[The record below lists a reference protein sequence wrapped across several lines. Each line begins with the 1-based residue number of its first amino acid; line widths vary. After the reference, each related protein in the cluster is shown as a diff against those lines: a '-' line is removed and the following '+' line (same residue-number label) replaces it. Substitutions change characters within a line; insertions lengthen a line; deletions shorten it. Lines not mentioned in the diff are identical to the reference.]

1 MNETNF
7 SVSGMNNQQDPLAAF
22 FNTNEVIVFPH
33 SLTPLVVGTSEN
45 IEAVN
50 YAMDNDRLMVLFH
63 ELPKDDVLQETAPEA
78 SFSFFMFNGD
88 RLSAIGTLVRIV
100 KRLTF
105 PDGTMRIVVRGLKR
119 VTCTSIITDDVVKM
133 RYTPLIEN
141 VAENK
146 DTDLRGAQDAVVN
159 GFRKLSSFSSSYN
172 DDNVNAVSS
181 ATTPSRCADLLADI
195 LNISFVEKLVV
206 LIHPK
211 VKDRL
216 ALLSIWINREKEI
229 SRVGMKI
236 QTLVHESMSQQQ
248 REYFLKEQIKTIK
261 KELGED
267 TRNPDLIELDKR
279 RKSVKVPDYV
289 DAVIERELG
298 RLEMIPT
305 ASPEYHIYYLYL
317 NWLLDIPWYVS
328 SEDNLDCKVAE
339 KILERDHFGLQDVKK
354 RILEFLS
361 VMQLRGDNPDK
372 KAPILC
378 LIGPPGVGK
387 TSLGQS
393 IAEAMNRKFIR
404 FSLGGMRDE
413 AEIRG
418 HRRTYVGA
426 MPGRIVQNLK
436 RIGTNNPVF
445 MLDEID
451 KLAHDFRGD
460 PAAAM
465 LEVLD
470 PEQNVSFNDNYL
482 EVGLDLSKI
491 FFIAT
496 ANQEENIPGP
506 LRDRMEIIRL
516 SGYTAI
522 EKHQIAKKYIVPRQ
536 IKACGLKSKLVKF
549 KASALEEVITYYTME
564 AGVRTLEQV
573 IGRVCRRIAQ
583 KVVAGEIAIDEEVK
597 VDSKMVQELL
607 GPRKYIPDSESDAP
621 IPGRAV
627 GMAWNGAGGAI
638 LPIEVTMLPG
648 GKGNLK
654 LTGSLGK
661 VMTES
666 AEIAF
671 SLVRSKSKEL
681 GIDSNVFTENDFHI
695 HVPDGSTPKDG
706 PSAGVTLTMALIS
719 LLTNKPLRKQL
730 SMTGEITL
738 HGKVTAVG
746 GIREKCVSAL
756 RAGIRKIM
764 MPEQNRKDYYE
775 LPDEVKDKVEFH
787 FVNNYQE
794 AMAFAFGDK

>member
-1 MNETNF
+1 MNESNF
-7 SVSGMNNQQDPLAAF
+7 TVSGLTNQQDPLAAYF
-22 FNTNEVIVFPH
+22 ETSEAVVFPH
-33 SLTPLVVGTSEN
+33 SLTPLVVNTSEN
-45 IEAVN
+45 IDAVN
-50 YAMDNDRLMVLFH
+50 YAMQNDRLMVLFP
-63 ELPKDDVLQETAPEA
+63 ELPADDVLQDIKPDS
-78 SFSFFMFNGD
+78 SFDYFLFNEL
-88 RLSAIGTLVRIV
+88 RLSAVGVLVRIV

-119 VTCTSIITDDVVKM
+119 VTCTSILSDDVVKM
-133 RYTPLIEN
+133 RYTPVIEN
-141 VAENK
+141 VADNK
-146 DTDLRGAQDAVVN
+146 DPDIRGAQDAVIN
-159 GFRKLSSFSSSYN
+159 GFRKLSTISPAYN

-181 ATTPSRCADLLADI
+181 ASTPVRSADILADI
-195 LNISFVEKLVV
+195 LNIAFAEKLII
-206 LIHPK
+206 LIHSK
-211 VKDRL
+211 IKERL
-216 ALLSIWINREKEI
+216 TLLSIWINREIET
-229 SRVGMKI
+229 SRIGMKI
-236 QTLVHESMSQQQ
+236 QSQVHESMSQQQ
-248 REYFLKEQIKTIK
+248 REYFLKEQLKTIK

-267 TRNPDLIELDKR
+267 TRNPDLIELDR
-279 RKSVKVPDYV
+279 RRQTVKVPDYV
-289 DAVIERELG
+289 NAVIERELG

-339 KILERDHFGLQDVKK
+339 KILNRDHFGLEDVKK

-536 IKACGLKSKLVKF
+536 IKACGLNAKLVKF
-549 KASALEEVITYYTME
+549 KASALEEIITFYTME

-583 KVVAGEIAIDEEVK
+583 KIVAGEIAIDKDVK
-597 VDSKMVQELL
+597 VDSAMVQELL
-607 GPRKYIPDSESDAP
+607 GPRKYLPDNESETP
-621 IPGRAV
+621 VPGRAV

-671 SLVRSKSKEL
+671 SLVRSVSKDL
-681 GIDSNVFTENDFHI
+681 GIEPTVFTENDFHI

-764 MPEQNRKDYYE
+764 MPEQNRKDYFE
-775 LPDEVKDKVEFH
+775 LPSEVKDKVEFH
-787 FVNNYQE
+787 FVNNFKE
-794 AMAFAFGDK
+794 AMAFAFGEK

>member
-1 MNETNF
+1 MNESNF
-7 SVSGMNNQQDPLAAF
+7 TVSGLTNQQDPLAAYF
-22 FNTNEVIVFPH
+22 ETSEAVVFPH
-33 SLTPLVVGTSEN
+33 SLTPLVVNTSEN
-45 IEAVN
+45 IDAVN
-50 YAMDNDRLMVLFH
+50 YAMQNDRLMVLFP
-63 ELPKDDVLQETAPEA
+63 ELPADDVLQDIKPDS
-78 SFSFFMFNGD
+78 SFDYFLFNEL
-88 RLSAIGTLVRIV
+88 RLSAVGVLVRIV

-119 VTCTSIITDDVVKM
+119 VTCTSILSDDVVKM
-133 RYTPLIEN
+133 RYTPVIEN
-141 VAENK
+141 VADNK
-146 DTDLRGAQDAVVN
+146 DPDIRGAQDAVIN
-159 GFRKLSSFSSSYN
+159 GFRKLSTISPAYN

-181 ATTPSRCADLLADI
+181 ASTPVRSADILADI
-195 LNISFVEKLVV
+195 LNIAFAEKLII
-206 LIHPK
+206 LIHSK
-211 VKDRL
+211 IKERL
-216 ALLSIWINREKEI
+216 TLLSIWINREIET
-229 SRVGMKI
+229 SRIGMKI
-236 QTLVHESMSQQQ
+236 QSQVHESMSQQQ
-248 REYFLKEQIKTIK
+248 REYFLKEQLKTIK

-267 TRNPDLIELDKR
+267 TRNPDLIELDR
-279 RKSVKVPDYV
+279 RRQTVKVPDYV
-289 DAVIERELG
+289 NAVIERELG

-339 KILERDHFGLQDVKK
+339 KILNRDHFGLEDVKK

-536 IKACGLKSKLVKF
+536 IKACGLNAKLVKF
-549 KASALEEVITYYTME
+549 KASALEEVITFYTME

-583 KVVAGEIAIDEEVK
+583 KIVAGEIAIEDEVK
-597 VDSKMVQELL
+597 VDSAMVQELL
-607 GPRKYIPDSESDAP
+607 GPRKYLPDNESETP
-621 IPGRAV
+621 VPGRAV

-671 SLVRSKSKEL
+671 SLVRSVSKDL
-681 GIDSNVFTENDFHI
+681 GIEPTVFTENDFHI

-764 MPEQNRKDYYE
+764 MPEQNRKDYFE
-775 LPDEVKDKVEFH
+775 LPSEVKDKVEFH
-787 FVNNYQE
+787 FVNNFKE
-794 AMAFAFGDK
+794 AMAFAFGEK

>member
-1 MNETNF
+1 MNESNF
-7 SVSGMNNQQDPLAAF
+7 TVSGLTNQQDPLAAYF
-22 FNTNEVIVFPH
+22 ETSEAVVFPH
-33 SLTPLVVGTSEN
+33 SLTPLVVNTSEN
-45 IEAVN
+45 IDAVN
-50 YAMDNDRLMVLFH
+50 YAMQNDRLMVLFP
-63 ELPKDDVLQETAPEA
+63 ELPADDVLQDIKPDS
-78 SFSFFMFNGD
+78 SFDYFLFNEL
-88 RLSAIGTLVRIV
+88 RLSAVGVLVRIV

-119 VTCTSIITDDVVKM
+119 VTCTSILSDDVVKM
-133 RYTPLIEN
+133 RYTPVIEN
-141 VAENK
+141 VADNK
-146 DTDLRGAQDAVVN
+146 DPDIRGAQDAVIN
-159 GFRKLSSFSSSYN
+159 GFRKLSAISPAYN

-181 ATTPSRCADLLADI
+181 ASTPVRSADILADI
-195 LNISFVEKLVV
+195 LNIAFAEKLVV
-206 LIHPK
+206 LIHSK
-211 VKDRL
+211 IKERL
-216 ALLSIWINREKEI
+216 ALLSIWINREIET
-229 SRVGMKI
+229 SRIGMKI
-236 QTLVHESMSQQQ
+236 QSQVHESMSQQQ
-248 REYFLKEQIKTIK
+248 REYFLKEQLKTIK

-267 TRNPDLIELDKR
+267 TRNPDLIELDR
-279 RKSVKVPDYV
+279 RRQTVKVPDYV
-289 DAVIERELG
+289 NAVIERELG

-339 KILERDHFGLQDVKK
+339 KILNRDHFGLEDVKK

-522 EKHQIAKKYIVPRQ
+522 EKHQISKKYIVPRQ
-536 IKACGLKSKLVKF
+536 IKACGLNAKLVKF
-549 KASALEEVITYYTME
+549 KASALEEIITFYTME

-583 KVVAGEIAIDEEVK
+583 KIVAGEIAIDKDVK
-597 VDSKMVQELL
+597 VDSAMVQELL
-607 GPRKYIPDSESDAP
+607 GPRKYLPDNESETP
-621 IPGRAV
+621 VPGRAV

-671 SLVRSKSKEL
+671 SLVRSVSKDL
-681 GIDSNVFTENDFHI
+681 GIEPTVFTENDFHI

-764 MPEQNRKDYYE
+764 MPEQNRKDYFE
-775 LPDEVKDKVEFH
+775 LPSEVKDKVEFH
-787 FVNNYQE
+787 FVNNFKE
-794 AMAFAFGDK
+794 AMAFAFGEK

>member
-261 KELGED
+261 K
-267 TRNPDLIELDKR
+267 
-279 RKSVKVPDYV
+279 
-289 DAVIERELG
+289 
-298 RLEMIPT
+298 
-305 ASPEYHIYYLYL
+305 
-317 NWLLDIPWYVS
+317 
-328 SEDNLDCKVAE
+328 
-339 KILERDHFGLQDVKK
+339 
-354 RILEFLS
+354 
-361 VMQLRGDNPDK
+361 
-372 KAPILC
+372 
-378 LIGPPGVGK
+378 
-387 TSLGQS
+387 
-393 IAEAMNRKFIR
+393 
-404 FSLGGMRDE
+404 
-413 AEIRG
+413 
-418 HRRTYVGA
+418 
-426 MPGRIVQNLK
+426 
-436 RIGTNNPVF
+436 
-445 MLDEID
+445 
-451 KLAHDFRGD
+451 
-460 PAAAM
+460 
-465 LEVLD
+465 
-470 PEQNVSFNDNYL
+470 
-482 EVGLDLSKI
+482 
-491 FFIAT
+491 
-496 ANQEENIPGP
+496 
-506 LRDRMEIIRL
+506 
-516 SGYTAI
+516 
-522 EKHQIAKKYIVPRQ
+522 AK
-536 IKACGLKSKLVKF
+536 
-549 KASALEEVITYYTME
+549 
-564 AGVRTLEQV
+564 
-573 IGRVCRRIAQ
+573 
-583 KVVAGEIAIDEEVK
+583 
-597 VDSKMVQELL
+597 
-607 GPRKYIPDSESDAP
+607 
-621 IPGRAV
+621 
-627 GMAWNGAGGAI
+627 
-638 LPIEVTMLPG
+638 
-648 GKGNLK
+648 
-654 LTGSLGK
+654 
-661 VMTES
+661 
-666 AEIAF
+666 
-671 SLVRSKSKEL
+671 
-681 GIDSNVFTENDFHI
+681 
-695 HVPDGSTPKDG
+695 
-706 PSAGVTLTMALIS
+706 
-719 LLTNKPLRKQL
+719 
-730 SMTGEITL
+730 
-738 HGKVTAVG
+738 
-746 GIREKCVSAL
+746 
-756 RAGIRKIM
+756 
-764 MPEQNRKDYYE
+764 
-775 LPDEVKDKVEFH
+775 
-787 FVNNYQE
+787 
-794 AMAFAFGDK
+794 

>member
-1 MNETNF
+1 MNESNF
-7 SVSGMNNQQDPLAAF
+7 TVSGLTNQQDPLAAYF
-22 FNTNEVIVFPH
+22 ETSEAVVFPH
-33 SLTPLVVGTSEN
+33 SLTPLVVNTSEN
-45 IEAVN
+45 IDAVN
-50 YAMDNDRLMVLFH
+50 YAMQNDRLMVLFP
-63 ELPKDDVLQETAPEA
+63 ELPADDVLQDIKPDS
-78 SFSFFMFNGD
+78 SFDYFLFNEL
-88 RLSAIGTLVRIV
+88 RLSAVGVLVRIV

-119 VTCTSIITDDVVKM
+119 VTCTSILSDDVVKM
-133 RYTPLIEN
+133 RYTPVIEN
-141 VAENK
+141 VADNK
-146 DTDLRGAQDAVVN
+146 DPDIRGAQDAVIN
-159 GFRKLSSFSSSYN
+159 GFRKLSTISPAYN

-181 ATTPSRCADLLADI
+181 ASTPVRSADILADI
-195 LNISFVEKLVV
+195 LNIAFAEKLII
-206 LIHPK
+206 LIHSK
-211 VKDRL
+211 IKERL
-216 ALLSIWINREKEI
+216 TLLSIWINREIET
-229 SRVGMKI
+229 SRIGMKI
-236 QTLVHESMSQQQ
+236 QSQVHESMSQQQ
-248 REYFLKEQIKTIK
+248 REYFLKEQLKTIK

-267 TRNPDLIELDKR
+267 TRNPDLIELDR
-279 RKSVKVPDYV
+279 RRQTVKVPDYV
-289 DAVIERELG
+289 NAVIERELG

-339 KILERDHFGLQDVKK
+339 KILNRDHFGLEDVKK

-536 IKACGLKSKLVKF
+536 IKACGLNAKLVKF
-549 KASALEEVITYYTME
+549 KASALEEIITFYTME

-583 KVVAGEIAIDEEVK
+583 KIVAGEIAIDKDVK
-597 VDSKMVQELL
+597 VDSAMVQELL
-607 GPRKYIPDSESDAP
+607 GPRKYLPDNESETP
-621 IPGRAV
+621 VPGRAV

-671 SLVRSKSKEL
+671 SLVRSVSKDL
-681 GIDSNVFTENDFHI
+681 GIEPTVFTENDFHI

-764 MPEQNRKDYYE
+764 MPEQNRKDYFE
-775 LPDEVKDKVEFH
+775 LPSEVKDKVEFH
-787 FVNNYQE
+787 FVNNFKE
-794 AMAFAFGDK
+794 AMAFAFDEK